1 MDMPAIVSE
10 YFPQINMELVSYVVE
25 KYQPAW
31 QIISHTWGHE
41 TLKEIMQGKVSVPD
55 EVINKAITDN
65 IGDNAPITSVKLTS
79 KANGRLEIFA
89 KTKKAG
95 RVEFSGTIE
104 DFVHN
109 SQDSHVTYKVRERAL
124 KDHGLASWFF
134 SRMSLS
140 MAQRLF
146 GKIDLGENLPTEIH
160 GNTITIYCK
169 NILEQS
175 ELGQAKVKDHSVLNM
190 IEIKKAVPHDGYITF
205 ETSLNIPEDIQRDVL
220 DMLLRGRISTEE
232 G

>member
-10 YFPQINMELVSYVVE
+10 YFPGINMQQVNEAVE

-41 TLKEIMQGKVSVPD
+41 T
-55 EVINKAITDN
+55 
-65 IGDNAPITSVKLTS
+65 
-79 KANGRLEIFA
+79 KANGRLEILA

-95 RVEFSGTIE
+95 RIEFSGTIE

-109 SQDSHVTYKVRERAL
+109 SQESHVTYKVKERAL

-140 MAQRLF
+140 MAQKLF
-146 GKIDLGENLPTEIH
+146 GKVDLGESLPTNIH
-160 GNTITIYCK
+160 GNTITVDCK
-169 NILEQS
+169 SALDQS
-175 ELGQAKVKDHSVLNM
+175 ELAKATIKEHRVLDM
-190 IEIKKAVPHDGYITF
+190 VEIKSAIPHDGYITF
-205 ETSLNIPEDIQRDVL
+205 TTSLNIPEDIQRDVL
-220 DMLLRGRISTEE
+220 DMILRRGLVD
-232 G
+232 

>member
-10 YFPQINMELVSYVVE
+10 YFPGINMQQVNEAVE

-41 TLKEIMQGKVSVPD
+41 TLQEIMQGQVSVPD
-55 EVINKAITDN
+55 EVINQAIAENLGQD
-65 IGDNAPITSVKLTS
+65 GPVQSVKLKS
-79 KANGRLEIFA
+79 KANGRLEILA

-109 SQDSHVTYKVRERAL
+109 SQESHVTYKVKERAL

-140 MAQRLF
+140 MAQKLF
-146 GKIDLGENLPTEIH
+146 GKVDLGESLPTNIH
-160 GNTITIYCK
+160 AIPLLWIVK
-169 NILEQS
+169 VLWISQS
-175 ELGQAKVKDHSVLNM
+175 WPRQLLKSTGYWIWWKSKVPYLM
-190 IEIKKAVPHDGYITF
+190 MGI
-205 ETSLNIPEDIQRDVL
+205 
-220 DMLLRGRISTEE
+220 
-232 G
+232 

>member
-10 YFPQINMELVSYVVE
+10 YFPNINISQVSTVME

-41 TLKEIMQGKVSVPD
+41 TLQEIMQGQVSVPD
-55 EVINKAITDN
+55 EIINQAIADN
-65 IGDNAPITSVKLTS
+65 LGEDAPISSVKLTS

-104 DFVHN
+104 EFVHN
-109 SQDSHVTYKVRERAL
+109 SQESRVSYKVKERAL

-140 MAQRLF
+140 MAQKIF

-160 GNTITIYCK
+160 GNTITIDCK

-175 ELGQAKVKDHSVLNM
+175 EIGQAKIKDHSVLNM
-190 IEIKKAVPHDGYITF
+190 IEIKNAVPHDGYITF
-205 ETSLNIPEDIQRDVL
+205 ETGLNIPDDIQRDVL
-220 DMLLRGRISTEE
+220 DMLLRGRISAE
-232 G
+232 

>member
-10 YFPQINMELVSYVVE
+10 YFPNINVEQVSEIVE

-31 QIISHTWGHE
+31 RIISHTWGSE
-41 TLKEIMQGKVSVPD
+41 TLQEIMQGKVSVPD
-55 EVINKAITDN
+55 DVINQAIAENLNKDT
-65 IGDNAPITSVKLTS
+65 PVQSVKLKS
-79 KANGRLEIFA
+79 KANGRLEILA

-95 RVEFSGTIE
+95 RIEFSGTIE
-104 DFVHN
+104 EFVHN

-146 GKIDLGENLPTEIH
+146 GKVDLGESLPTEIH
-160 GNTITIYCK
+160 GNTISVNCQK
-169 NILEQS
+169 ALDQS
-175 ELGQAKVKDHSVLNM
+175 ELAQALIKEHRMLDMV
-190 IEIKKAVPHDGYITF
+190 EIKSAVPHDGYITF

-220 DMLLRGRISTEE
+220 DIILRRNLAAE
-232 G
+232 

>member
-10 YFPQINMELVSYVVE
+10 YFPGINMQQVNEAVE

-41 TLKEIMQGKVSVPD
+41 TLQEIMQGQVSVPD
-55 EVINKAITDN
+55 EVINQAIVENLGQD
-65 IGDNAPITSVKLTS
+65 GPVQSVKLKS
-79 KANGRLEIFA
+79 KANGRLEILA

-109 SQDSHVTYKVRERAL
+109 SQESHVTYKVKERAL

-140 MAQRLF
+140 MAQKLF
-146 GKIDLGENLPTEIH
+146 GKVDLGESLPTNIH
-160 GNTITIYCK
+160 GNTITVDCK
-169 NILEQS
+169 SALDQS
-175 ELGQAKVKDHSVLNM
+175 ELAKATIKEHRVLDM
-190 IEIKKAVPHDGYITF
+190 VEIKSAVPHDGYITF
-205 ETSLNIPEDIQRDVL
+205 TTSLNIPEDIQRDVL
-220 DMLLRGRISTEE
+220 DMILRRGLVD
-232 G
+232 